1 MVKMVRDVMSRNVMG
16 CTPETTVR
24 EAARRMAEHKV
35 NALVVLE
42 EASGELE
49 GLVSRSDLARVYD
62 QDHESVVVESVMSHD
77 VQTIIPNIP
86 VSAAVMIMLDHKV
99 DRLVI
104 MHSKPAPQRPVG
116 VLSLSDVVRDIA
128 GME

>member
-49 GLVSRSDLARVYD
+49 GLVSRSDLAKVYD
-62 QDHESVVVESVMSHD
+62 QDHESVVVE
-77 VQTIIPNIP
+77 
-86 VSAAVMIMLDHKV
+86 
-99 DRLVI
+99 
-104 MHSKPAPQRPVG
+104 
-116 VLSLSDVVRDIA
+116 LSLIHISEPTRPPSTSRMPSSA
-128 GME
+128 

>member
-1 MVKMVRDVMSRNVMG
+1 MVKMVRDVMSRSVMG

-24 EAARRMAEHKV
+24 EAARRMADHNV

-62 QDHESVVVESVMSHD
+62 QDHNSVTVEEVMSHN
-77 VQTIIPNIP
+77 VETIIPDIP

-104 MHSKPAPQRPVG
+104 MHAKPAPQRPVG
-116 VLSLSDVVRDIA
+116 VLSLSDVVHDIA
-128 GME
+128 GTA